1 MNMKS
6 LLGIMTIIGVIIMSV
21 FASQAISGKSVR
33 KSELTTGVSNA
44 CNQVLRDVQAKKLDS
59 NEQLSDMFVRNLK
72 KEMKSKGNVKIKILT
87 ADAKHGLLDVI
98 VSQEYQMNN
107 NKKKTITV
115 RKTAFLDQKKRG

>member
-6 LLGIMTIIGVIIMSV
+6 LLGIMTIIGVIIMSI

-33 KSELTTGVSNA
+33 KSELMTGVSNA
-44 CNQVLRDVQAKKLDS
+44 CNQALRDVQAKKLDS
-59 NEQLSDMFVRNLK
+59 NEQLSDMFVQNLK
-72 KEMKSKGNVKIKILT
+72 KEIKSKGNVKIKVLT
-87 ADAKHGLLDVI
+87 ADASHGLLDVI
-98 VSQEYQMNN
+98 VSQEYQMN

>member
-6 LLGIMTIIGVIIMSV
+6 LLGIMTIIGVIIMSI

-44 CNQVLRDVQAKKLDS
+44 CNQALRDVQAKKQDS
-59 NEQLSDMFVRNLK
+59 NEQLSEMFVQNLK
-72 KEMKSKGNVKIKILT
+72 KEIKSKGNIKIKILT
-87 ADAKHGLLDVI
+87 ADANHGLLDVI
-98 VSQEYQMNN
+98 VSQEYQMN